1 MYNRLMKRHIPLIL
15 ISAASLAP
23 SLFAQTA
30 VRDSAVVEIARHIW
44 NNRFSPALHQAKNIQ
59 QNETD
64 NPLGYFL
71 VGTVY
76 QTISEEYR
84 TDRFSDLVEENLSKA
99 IKLAEKKQKKDKL
112 NPDWPFIE
120 GAAHSYRALHRA
132 FHGDWWGAFKD
143 GFSTTSGLNKALEL
157 DSSYYDAYLGLGAYD
172 YYKTVKAKA
181 FLWLGLVGDK
191 REEGISKIRI
201 AIAHGALASHNAR
214 ESLMRIY
221 FEEKRYADV
230 IPLADSIGTII
241 PDDTYCLLYA
251 TISLIEL
258 GQVDSAAVSLERL
271 RTAWQKS
278 GYFDPLGMHEA
289 DYVEALLLARRG
301 ENDMAEA
308 ILDTLLDKREF
319 AKSNAYFKD
328 TLERAAELARSLK

>member
-1 MYNRLMKRHIPLIL
+1 MYNRLMKRLLPLIL
-15 ISAASLAP
+15 ISAVFLAP

-30 VRDSAVVEIARHIW
+30 VRDSAVIEIARHIW
-44 NNRFSPALHQAKNIQ
+44 YNRFSQALHEAKEIQ

-120 GAAHSYRALHRA
+120 GAAHGYRALHRA

-181 FLWLGLVGDK
+181 FLWLGLVGDN
-191 REEGISKIRI
+191 REEGIAKIKI
-201 AIAHGALASHNAR
+201 AIERGTLASHNAR

-221 FEEKRYADV
+221 FEEKRYVDV
-230 IPLADSIGTII
+230 IPLADSIGNII

-251 TISLIEL
+251 TIALIEL
-258 GQVDSAAVSLERL
+258 GQFDSAAVKLERL

-301 ENDMAEA
+301 ETDKAEA
-308 ILDTLLDKREF
+308 VLDTLLDKREF
-319 AKSNAYFKD
+319 VKANAYFKD
-328 TLERAAELARSLK
+328 TLERARELTGSLR